1 MTFIQ
6 SNDLFSLFVFHMFFD
21 RFYILLFLFGFLHY
35 LFYFKMIGTEHR
47 QQAKLFFI
55 CLLISIVCGSRV
67 DSDLLFSYDF
77 KRADCLTGQIHP
89 IERVINSSFGAIQ
102 VVSSEHCSP
111 NYGLRA
117 YLSNQAYA
125 AHSLLSIEPMM
136 QYLKESEQFTMEWWF
151 CNSFITYQSYR
162 VFSFSLPDDIYSST
176 SSALYHQIEST
187 ALKFVYPINSMN
199 QVIYALLLD
208 TETVNYASMKHIVF
222 TYNKSTSSRIQVH
235 TIHLFSISRSMSME
249 N

>member
-1 MTFIQ
+1 
-6 SNDLFSLFVFHMFFD
+6 
-21 RFYILLFLFGFLHY
+21 
-35 LFYFKMIGTEHR
+35 MIGTEHR

-89 IERVINSSFGAIQ
+89 IERVMNSSFGAIH

-187 ALKFVYPINSMN
+187 TLKFVYPINSMN
-199 QVIYALLLD
+199 QVIYD
-208 TETVNYASMKHIVF
+208 ETANYASMKHIVF

-235 TIHLFSISRSMSME
+235 TIHLFSISRSMLME

>member
-6 SNDLFSLFVFHMFFD
+6 SNDLFSLYVFHMFFD
-21 RFYILLFLFGFLHY
+21 RFYFLLFLFGFLHY

-89 IERVINSSFGAIQ
+89 IERVTNSSFGAIQ

-151 CNSFITYQSYR
+151 CNSFI
-162 VFSFSLPDDIYSST
+162 SST
-176 SSALYHQIEST
+176 EYYVFKFATPDAITSIVSEALYHQIEST
-187 ALKFVYPINSMN
+187 TLKFVYPVNSIN
-199 QVIYALLLD
+199 QILHALLLD
-208 TETVNYASMKHIVF
+208 TETANYASMKHIVF

-235 TIHLFSISRSMSME
+235 TIHLFSIHRSMLMG

>member
-1 MTFIQ
+1 
-6 SNDLFSLFVFHMFFD
+6 
-21 RFYILLFLFGFLHY
+21 
-35 LFYFKMIGTEHR
+35 MIGTEHR

-89 IERVINSSFGAIQ
+89 IERAMNSSFGAIQ

-151 CNSFITYQSYR
+151 CNSFI
-162 VFSFSLPDDIYSST
+162 SST
-176 SSALYHQIEST
+176 KYYVFKFATPDAITSIVSEALYHQIEST
-187 ALKFVYPINSMN
+187 TLKFVYPVNSIN
-199 QVIYALLLD
+199 QILHALLLD
-208 TETVNYASMKHIVF
+208 TETANYASMKHIVF

-235 TIHLFSISRSMSME
+235 TIHLFSIPRSMSME